1 MFNDEE
7 VEIIGLGD
15 DRSPKGQQ
23 FSFIV
28 TPRMEDETL
37 DSRAGTATNK
47 RAPAPLAR
55 GFCQYPFNQFTVT
68 ADGRAAGCCNDVLF
82 AAPMGNLQF
91 STVSEIWFGKEFANL
106 RGHLLRNDRS
116 CMETCRKC
124 DFIGVKTPQPSWLSK
139 VVYIG
144 LRGRS

>member
-82 AAPMGNLQF
+82 AAPMGNVQY
-91 STVSEIWFGKEFANL
+91 STVWVIWFGKEFSNPC
-106 RGHLLRNDRS
+106 RHLLRGDRS
-116 CMETCRKC
+116 CVETRAKC
-124 DFIGVKTPQPSWLSK
+124 DFVGVKTPPPNWLSK
-139 VVYIG
+139 FTYIG
-144 LRGRS
+144 LRGRI

>member
-37 DSRAGTATNK
+37 DSRSGTAPNK
-47 RAPAPLAR
+47 SGPASLAR
-55 GFCQYPFNQFTVT
+55 GFCQYPFTQFIVT
-68 ADGRAAGCCNDVLF
+68 AYG
-82 AAPMGNLQF
+82 
-91 STVSEIWFGKEFANL
+91 
-106 RGHLLRNDRS
+106 
-116 CMETCRKC
+116 
-124 DFIGVKTPQPSWLSK
+124 
-139 VVYIG
+139 
-144 LRGRS
+144 